1 VKDSDDV
8 MMRYL
13 VGELS
18 EPERVALES
27 RYFADQRAFD
37 RLERFE
43 QDLIDKYA
51 RGRLPGETRARF
63 EAAYLSNPNR
73 RERLKFGEAL
83 AARIDQSEPSPVMPV
98 NSGYWRQRL
107 LSWVGPESR
116 ALAFSMALVLL
127 LLAAG
132 SVWLLVQS
140 SRLRA
145 ELARRDSAAADQA
158 QRQAELQRQLGDQQ
172 KQNQELAAQ
181 LERLSNT
188 AAPQTSPS
196 PGGAVPA
203 FVTLFLAANGV
214 RGAEPA
220 APATLI
226 IPKGTQEVRVN
237 LTLKDHDYRDYQ
249 IVLQAIAGPEIFNR
263 RNLKPRINRSGATFS
278 LSLPASKLPTGDYM
292 LTLRGAAPGGEF
304 EDVSNSLFHVEYRAA

>member
-1 VKDSDDV
+1 MNESDDV

-13 VGELS
+13 LGELS
-18 EPERVALES
+18 EPERIALES
-27 RYFADQRAFD
+27 RYFTDPRAFD

-43 QDLIDKYA
+43 QELIDNYA
-51 RGRLPGETRARF
+51 RSRLPGETRARF

-73 RERLKFGEAL
+73 RERLRFGEAL
-83 AARIDQSEPSPVMPV
+83 AARIDQSEPPTVIHFNGAS
-98 NSGYWRQRL
+98 WRQRL

-145 ELARRDSAAADQA
+145 ELARRDSAAADLA
-158 QRQAELQRQLGDQQ
+158 QSQAELQRQLADQQ
-172 KQNQELAAQ
+172 KHNQELAAQ

-188 AAPQTSPS
+188 PAPQTSPS
-196 PGGAVPA
+196 SGGAVPG

-214 RGAEPA
+214 RGAEPT
-220 APATLI
+220 APTTLI

-263 RNLKPRINRSGATFS
+263 RNLKPRIDRSGAIFS

-304 EDVSNSLFHVEYRAA
+304 EDVSNSLFHVDKRAP

>member
-1 VKDSDDV
+1 VNDSDDV
-8 MMRYL
+8 MRRYL
-13 VGELS
+13 LGELS

-43 QDLIDKYA
+43 QELIDKYA

-73 RERLKFGEAL
+73 RERLRFGEAL
-83 AARIDQSEPSPVMPV
+83 AARIDQSEPSPVTHV
-98 NSGYWRQRL
+98 NSGYWRQRFL
-107 LSWVGPESR
+107 LGLETR
-116 ALAFSMALVLL
+116 MFAFSLALVVL

-132 SVWLLVQS
+132 SVWLFVQS
-140 SRLRA
+140 SRLRS

-158 QRQAELQRQLGDQQ
+158 QRQAELQRQLAEEQ
-172 KQNQELAAQ
+172 KHNQELAAQ
-181 LERLSNT
+181 LERLSN
-188 AAPQTSPS
+188 AAVPQPSPS
-196 PGGAVPA
+196 PGGTVPA

-214 RGAEPA
+214 RGAEPT

-226 IPKGTQEVRVN
+226 IPKGTQEVRVK
-237 LTLKDHDYRDYQ
+237 LTLRDHDYRDYQ

-263 RNLKPRINRSGATFS
+263 RNLKPTINRSGAIFS

-304 EDVSNSLFHVEYRAA
+304 EDVSNSLFHVEKRAA